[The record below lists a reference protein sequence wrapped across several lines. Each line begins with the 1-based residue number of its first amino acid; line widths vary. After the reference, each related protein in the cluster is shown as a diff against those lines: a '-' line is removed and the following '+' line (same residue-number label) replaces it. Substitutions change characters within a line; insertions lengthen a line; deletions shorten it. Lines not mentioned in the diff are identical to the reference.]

1 MIHHLS
7 SQTQFKNRREW
18 LKSTVKSKIFQQLL
32 LLDLKIVSTL
42 VLLENHLKTLLLK
55 NENLHHT
62 EKQCQELTEVLKV
75 EL

>member
-1 MIHHLS
+1 M
-7 SQTQFKNRREW
+7 
-18 LKSTVKSKIFQQLL
+18 KSKIFQQLL
-32 LLDLKIVSTL
+32 LQDLKIVSTL
-42 VLLENHLKTLLLK
+42 ILLENRLKILLLK